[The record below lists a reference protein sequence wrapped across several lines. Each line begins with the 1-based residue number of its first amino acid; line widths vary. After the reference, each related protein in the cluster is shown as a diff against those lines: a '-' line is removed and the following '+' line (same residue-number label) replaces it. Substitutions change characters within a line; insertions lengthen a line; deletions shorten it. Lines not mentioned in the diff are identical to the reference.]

1 MAEQQPLQ
9 PPISLNQQQQQ
20 DLANLA
26 FILGHHPKTR
36 DGLAALVKEV
46 DPRRFSTSFRDVAE
60 KQRFDAYRAELEE
73 KLDVSGARAAAAAHD
88 AQKAKLAERYGEDHI
103 AGIDAVRTRYGLKD
117 WNAAAT
123 LYAAETGASDP
134 TMRPPR
140 PDPVRDA
147 TWEFPTVEGRDGK
160 PLDFK
165 AFANDLRGSS
175 LNAAYRAIDEIQAFK
190 NRTLSPAFHR

>member
-9 PPISLNQQQQQ
+9 LNAQQQA
-20 DLANLA
+20 DLAHLA

-36 DGLAALVKEV
+36 AGLAGLVKEI
-46 DPRRFSTSFRDVAE
+46 DPRRYSTSFRDVAE
-60 KQRFDAYRAELEE
+60 QEKFDAYRRDLEE
-73 KLDVSGARAAAAAHD
+73 RLDVSGMRAAAAAHD
-88 AQKAKLAERYGEDHI
+88 AQKAKLAERYGEEQI

-123 LYAAETGASDP
+123 LYAAETGAGDP
-134 TMRPPR
+134 TLRPPR

-165 AFANDLRGSS
+165 AFASDLRGSS
-175 LNAAYRAIDEIQAFK
+175 LNAAYRAIDEIQNFK
-190 NRTLSPAFHR
+190 NRTLSPAFQR